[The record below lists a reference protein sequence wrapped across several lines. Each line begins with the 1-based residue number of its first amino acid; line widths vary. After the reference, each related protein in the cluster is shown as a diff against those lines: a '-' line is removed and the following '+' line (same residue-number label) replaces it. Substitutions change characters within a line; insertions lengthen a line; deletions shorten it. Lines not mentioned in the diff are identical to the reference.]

1 MATKATSSWWELAE
15 CRSADPELFFPMA
28 GTRAWRAD
36 VTRAKAMCSRCPIR
50 EQCLD
55 YAIESHQ
62 AFGVWG
68 GASEE
73 ERRLITA
80 RRRRDL
86 DRVRGPSALSRVHTR

>member
-1 MATKATSSWWELAE
+1 VATKATSSWWELAE
-15 CRSADPELFFPMA
+15 CRSADPELFFPMT
-28 GTRAWRAD
+28 GTRAWRGD

-50 EQCLD
+50 KQCLD

-73 ERRLITA
+73 ERRLIAA

-86 DRVRGPSALSRVHTR
+86 ERCKGTSGMFR